1 MRVKIK
7 KAVSVLTVIALLL
20 CPISAFAAQYQG
32 TIKWYYD
39 CGKDEDC
46 YDELCYYGELTLGKT
61 TVEAPESDDQGES
74 EYVFKMTAQD
84 AGWYFF
90 DYDADGFWMSTQEEI
105 REDGMP
111 FGYSGDD
118 CFFVYEKGDSSQSI
132 TGAVLRFGAGDVR
145 YLDFYYG
152 DSTFTVDIEYLGEM
166 TDVVPEQGMFDN
178 LVLDS
183 DFCIDEDYICVYEGK
198 LTAEFSGGKSLV
210 FDRNTYPYSGEISE
224 SAGTYDITLDFDGF
238 KKDVS
243 ISVYDLGAEI
253 DRVEIDNLDELRKNK
268 IVVYYDG
275 YYYCERDYEADITV
289 YFNDGTS
296 SKASYSSESGSEP
309 FTAPNGR
316 EYYAYVFYQKNGEV
330 GDIVLEID
338 AADYFEEVS
347 SVPLVKA
354 NLSENLEMFSINY
367 ADKKL
372 SNLLELYEV
381 LEEIEAG
388 TATFGDFFSLM
399 FKNNWQLFKFF
410 FSELIKAIM
419 FPFSMGVIYVTRSGY

>member
-1 MRVKIK
+1 
-7 KAVSVLTVIALLL
+7 
-20 CPISAFAAQYQG
+20 
-32 TIKWYYD
+32 
-39 CGKDEDC
+39 
-46 YDELCYYGELTLGKT
+46 
-61 TVEAPESDDQGES
+61 
-74 EYVFKMTAQD
+74 
-84 AGWYFF
+84 
-90 DYDADGFWMSTQEEI
+90 
-105 REDGMP
+105 
-111 FGYSGDD
+111 
-118 CFFVYEKGDSSQSI
+118 
-132 TGAVLRFGAGDVR
+132 RFGAGEVR

-152 DSTFTVDIEYLGEM
+152 ENTFTVNIEYLGEM

-224 SAGTYDITLDFDGF
+224 SAGTYDVTLDFGGF

-243 ISVYDLGAEI
+243 ISIYDLGAEI

-275 YYYCERDYEADITV
+275 CYYCERDYEADITV
-289 YFNDGTS
+289 YFKDGTS

-316 EYYAYVFYQKNGEV
+316 NYYAYVYYDKNVEV

-338 AADYFEEVS
+338 AANYRETVGNA
-347 SVPLVKA
+347 VLVRA
-354 NLSENLEMFSINY
+354 GLSDNLEMFSINY
-367 ADKKL
+367 ANQKL
-372 SNLLELYEV
+372 SNLWELNEV
-381 LEEIEAG
+381 LTEVEAG

-399 FKNNWQLFKFF
+399 ISNNWQLFKFF
-410 FSELIKAIM
+410 FTELFDAIT
-419 FPFSMGVIYVTRSGY
+419 FPFLMGVL